1 MKSLIGILFISSIFI
16 EFYSYQAI
24 KTLTDKKWIRKT
36 WIIISL
42 SALLLILIWSLNIDR
57 NNRTQVQFLM
67 AFFIIDY
74 VPKLVLAL
82 VLFINDIIRFI
93 TFLFKKIFSS
103 SKEKVYFPARRK
115 AISTLGIGLASI
127 PFLSI
132 IEGIVWGKYDFTV
145 RKVHLTFPNLPDKF
159 DGYKIVQV
167 SDMHL
172 GSFDINAYDK
182 VAKGIQLIND
192 QNPDLFLFTG
202 DSVNNLAKEMD
213 PWLSLLQTIKAKD
226 GKYSILGNHDYGIY
240 MLKSRKAQKANTENI
255 HARHQKIG
263 WVLLNNEAVKIY
275 KDDQYI
281 NIIGVENWGL
291 GHFPKYADL
300 SKATKDVKEG
310 DFNILM
316 SHDPTHFDVKV
327 KEFPKKMHL
336 TLAGHT
342 HGMQFGVEIPGII
355 KWSPI
360 KYRYPKWAGL
370 YQDKGRFLY
379 VNRGFGYIGFPGRV
393 GIWPE
398 ITVIELKKG

>member
-82 VLFINDIIRFI
+82 VLFINDIIRLI

-103 SKEKVYFPARRK
+103 SKEKAYFPARRK

-240 MLKSRKAQKANTENI
+240 MLKSRKDQKANTENI
-255 HARHQKIG
+255 HIRHQKIG

>member
-1 MKSLIGILFISSIFI
+1 MKSLIGILFISTIFI
-16 EFYSYQAI
+16 EYYSYQAI
-24 KTLTDKKWIRKT
+24 KTLTNKKWIRRT
-36 WIIISL
+36 WIIVSL
-42 SALLLILIWSLNIDR
+42 SALLLILIGSLNIDR
-57 NNRTQVQFLM
+57 NNRIQVQFLM
-67 AFFIIDY
+67 AFLLIVY
-74 VPKLVLAL
+74 VPKLILAL
-82 VLFINDIIRFI
+82 VLFLNDIIRLI
-93 TFLFKKIFSS
+93 SFLFKKVVTS

-115 AISTLGIGLASI
+115 TISILGIGLASI

-132 IEGIVWGKYDFTV
+132 IEGIVWGKFDFTV
-145 RKVHLTFPNLPDKF
+145 RKVNLTFPDLPDRF
-159 DGYKIVQV
+159 NGYKIVQA

-202 DSVNNLAKEMD
+202 DSVNNLAEEMD
-213 PWLSLLQTIKAKD
+213 PWLSLLNTIKAKD

-240 MLKSRKAQKANTENI
+240 MLKSRQAQKTNTENI
-255 HARHQKIG
+255 RIKHQKIG
-263 WVLLNNEAVKIY
+263 WRLLNNEAIKIY
-275 KDDQYI
+275 RGDQYI
-281 NIIGVENWGL
+281 NIIGVENWGI
-291 GHFPKYADL
+291 GHFPRYADL
-300 SKATKDVKEG
+300 PKATQDVKEN

-316 SHDPTHFDVKV
+316 SHDPTHFDAKI

-342 HGMQFGVEIPGII
+342 HGMQFGVEIPGVI

>member
-103 SKEKVYFPARRK
+103 SKEKAYFPARRK

-145 RKVHLTFPNLPDKF
+145 RKVHLTFSNLPDKF

-240 MLKSRKAQKANTENI
+240 MLKSRKDQKTNTENI
-255 HARHQKIG
+255 HIRHQKIG

>member
-240 MLKSRKAQKANTENI
+240 MLKSKKDQKANTENI
-255 HARHQKIG
+255 HIRHQKIG

-275 KDDQYI
+275 KDGQYI

>member
-103 SKEKVYFPARRK
+103 SKEKAYFPARRK

-145 RKVHLTFPNLPDKF
+145 RKVHLTFSNLPDKF

-240 MLKSRKAQKANTENI
+240 MLKSRKDQKANTENI
-255 HARHQKIG
+255 HIRHQKIG